1 VRVEHYALANARAIA
16 SLSRLA
22 PALFFGKLLAMP
34 DNLKRFAL
42 ELTVF
47 ICGALVMVYEIIG
60 SRIVS
65 PFIGTS
71 TYVWTSLIGVILAS
85 LSAGYWIGGRVAD
98 KKPDINILA
107 SAIFMA
113 GGAVSLTI
121 LLKDMILPMI
131 GAASIGL
138 GLKSVV
144 AALFLFAPASV
155 LLGFVTPFAVKLRMS
170 ALADSGKTVGRLYAL
185 STIGSIAGTF
195 AAGFVLIPFVGSTR
209 TLYLIAGTLFVLSI
223 LLAPFVFT
231 RTSFMILTLFV
242 LGIAGSEFTSHAL
255 FRSSNLHDIDTEYSR
270 VQVFQTTDPKNG
282 RKFQAMAIDPYFVQS
297 AMYLDGDDP
306 VFEYSRYYHLVRYFK
321 PEHKRTL
328 MIGGAGYTFP
338 RDYLRTYKDA
348 RIDVVEIDPQMTEIA
363 RRFFRLEDDERLSIT
378 HQDGRTFLNSAETGK
393 YDAVMMDAFSSLFS
407 VPYQLTTIEAVQQ
420 ISRVLTD
427 DGVVIFNLGS
437 AIKGPGSYFLQAEFA
452 TYKQVFPQVYLFKV
466 NPDHPDEQL
475 QNLIIVAVKSER
487 GHSCPQCPNGQQ
499 LPDEEIARLLSNLY
513 TNDPPLNLPILT
525 DDLAPVEYYNSK
537 ALQLY
542 RQPK

>member
-1 VRVEHYALANARAIA
+1 
-16 SLSRLA
+16 
-22 PALFFGKLLAMP
+22 MP
-34 DNLKRFAL
+34 TTLKRFAL

-98 KKPDINILA
+98 KKPDIKILA

-121 LLKDMILPMI
+121 LLKDMILSMI

-144 AALFLFAPASV
+144 AALFLFAPASM

-185 STIGSIAGTF
+185 STIGSITGTF
-195 AAGFVLIPFVGSTR
+195 AAGFFLIPFVGSTR
-209 TLYLIAGTLFVLSI
+209 TLYLIAGTLFILSI

-231 RTSFMILTLFV
+231 RTSFMILTLFA
-242 LGIAGSEFTSHAL
+242 LGMVGSEFSAYAL
-255 FRSSNLHDIDTEYSR
+255 FRANALHDIDTEYSR
-270 VQVFQTTDPKNG
+270 VQVFQTIDPKNG

-306 VFEYSRYYHLVRYFK
+306 VFEYSRYYHLVSHFK
-321 PEHKRTL
+321 PDHKLTL

-348 RIDVVEIDPQMTEIA
+348 RMDVVEIDPQMTEIA
-363 RRFFRLEDDERLSIT
+363 RRFFRLKDDPRLTIT

-407 VPYQLTTIEAVQQ
+407 VPYQLTTLESVQQ
-420 ISRVLTD
+420 IDRVLVD

-437 AIKGPGSYFLQAEFA
+437 AIRGPGSQFLQAEFA
-452 TYKQVFPQVYLFKV
+452 TYKQVFPHVFLFKV
-466 NPDHPDEQL
+466 NPDRTDEQL
-475 QNLIIVAVKSER
+475 QNLIIVASKSER
-487 GHSCPQCPNGQQ
+487 GHSCPQCPNSQGS
-499 LPDEEIARLLSNLY
+499 PDNEIARLLSNLY
-513 TNDPPLNLPILT
+513 KQDFPLNFPILT
-525 DDLAPVEYYNSK
+525 DDLAPVENYNSI
-537 ALQLY
+537 ALGLY
-542 RQPK
+542 HPQK

>member
-1 VRVEHYALANARAIA
+1 MSAT
-16 SLSRLA
+16 
-22 PALFFGKLLAMP
+22 
-34 DNLKRFAL
+34 LKRSAL

-98 KKPDINILA
+98 KRPDVKILA
-107 SAIFMA
+107 AAIFSA

-121 LLKDMILPMI
+121 LLKDVILSMI
-131 GAASIGL
+131 GSATIGL
-138 GLKSVV
+138 GFKSVI

-170 ALADSGKTVGRLYAL
+170 DLADSGKTVGRLYAL
-185 STIGSIAGTF
+185 STVGSIAGTF
-195 AAGFVLIPFVGSTR
+195 AAGFLLIPFVGSTR
-209 TLYLIAGTLFVLSI
+209 TLYLIAGTLFALSI

-242 LGIAGSEFTSHAL
+242 LGIAGSEISSYAL
-255 FRSSNLHDIDTEYSR
+255 FRANGLHDIDTEYSR
-270 VQVFQTTDPKNG
+270 VQVFQTTDTESG

-306 VFEYSRYYHLVRYFK
+306 VFEYSPYYHLVRHFK
-321 PEHKRTL
+321 PDHKHTL

-338 RDYLRTYKDA
+338 REYLRTYPNAKM
-348 RIDVVEIDPQMTEIA
+348 DVVEIDPQMTEIA
-363 RRFFRLEDDERLSIT
+363 RKFFRLQDDPRLTII
-378 HQDGRTFLNSAETGK
+378 HEDGRTFLNSAPTGH

-407 VPYQLTTIEAVQQ
+407 VPYQLTTLEAVQQ
-420 ISRVLTD
+420 INRVLTD

-437 AIKGPGSYFLQAEFA
+437 AITGPGSQFLQAEFA
-452 TYKQVFPQVYLFKV
+452 TYKQVFPHVYLFKV
-466 NPDHPDEQL
+466 NPARTDDQL
-475 QNLIIVAVKSER
+475 QNLIIVAVKSSPPTR
-487 GHSCPQCPNGQQ
+487 GGLAATPL
-499 LPDEEIARLLSNLY
+499 LPEEGWQRFADGVVGVDGVVLSDDEPIRKLLTTIYSADL
-513 TNDPPLNLPILT
+513 PLDLPVLT
-525 DDLAPVEYYNSK
+525 DDLAPVEYFNSK
-537 ALQLY
+537 ALRLY
-542 RQPK
+542 RPSN